1 MTWHW
6 IIVLVCAAAA
16 FALWHSPRMA
26 SVVNNV
32 SNSSK
37 SLLTIVCTTPNKPES
52 VSRASHMRRLCERE
66 NLNPFALTTELG
78 LFVDKKSEESVRLG
92 REFPPNTRPEV
103 PAHYASY
110 LRALRLFLRSE
121 FSYLLLLEDD
131 IVRTES
137 DVSVHRAIA
146 DAPPFGLLFLEYCY
160 ADCSKPS
167 AGGYARG
174 YGAMCTGACVFTR
187 EGARDFLAFADTHR
201 KVIDI
206 VTMDYSR
213 TREHE
218 SSVIYADPPLFRQDR
233 VMFPDGVSSDQGP
246 VLPRCMSA

>member
-1 MTWHW
+1 MTRHW
-6 IIVLVCAAAA
+6 IVVVPVCAAFAA
-16 FALWHSPRMA
+16 FALWHSHRIA
-26 SVVNNV
+26 SVVNTV
-32 SNSSK
+32 SKANL
-37 SLLTIVCTTPNKPES
+37 SLLTIVCTTPNKPE
-52 VSRASHMRRLCERE
+52 RAIHMGRLCERE

-78 LFVDKKSEESVRLG
+78 LFIDKNSEESVRLG

-110 LRALRLFLRSE
+110 MRALRLFLRSE
-121 FSYLLLLEDD
+121 FRYLLLLEDD

-137 DVSVHRAIA
+137 EVSVHRAIA
-146 DAPPFGLLFLEYCY
+146 DAPQFGHLFLEYCY

-218 SSVIYADPPLFRQDR
+218 SSVLYAVPPLFRQDR